1 MTVYPRPFLLLLL
14 LLPRPL
20 QDSPEDIL
28 MAVSQGVDLFDSSYP
43 MQATACGYALSF
55 PLTPEAAAQQ
65 QQQQQD
71 VLSPAAAA
79 AAAPS
84 NPFGTATSSVD
95 EVEADAGADDSKINL
110 WAVRHRLDKGP
121 LVQGCS
127 CFTCRNHS
135 RAYIHH
141 LLLTHEMLAGV
152 LLEMHNTHWWLGFFG
167 AVREAVQQGRLQ
179 QYMEWF
185 MQRRAVQQQQE
196 WQQPQQAAHGS
207 WAKHT

>member
-1 MTVYPRPFLLLLL
+1 
-14 LLPRPL
+14 
-20 QDSPEDIL
+20 

-55 PLTPEAAAQQ
+55 PHTPEAAQQ
-65 QQQQQD
+65 QQQQQEMT
-71 VLSPAAAA
+71 SPAAAPA
-79 AAAPS
+79 VS
-84 NPFGTATSSVD
+84 NPFGTAASSADDVD
-95 EVEADAGADDSKINL
+95 AGAGADDSKINL

-127 CFTCRNHS
+127 CFTCRTHS

-179 QYMEWF
+179 QYIEWF

-196 WQQPQQAAHGS
+196 WQQPKESAVHGS
-207 WAKHT
+207 WAKHSTT